1 MINFGKRFQ
10 TSTGAIC
17 KVCCWPLITPHN
29 ILTVEEALMGVTI
42 KDLAGQLDLSVS
54 TVSKALNDYPHVAEE
69 TRQRVLAKADELG
82 YRPSITAR
90 GLQAQRTHLIAYSW
104 RFLPPEQFSP
114 ILNRFID
121 VMGSA
126 AVAAGYHL
134 LAFPTSSDQAEL
146 DAYQELVRTRRV
158 DGIVLSATSENDSR
172 VAYLS
177 EVDFPFVA
185 FGRAGAGWDYPWVDV
200 DGRAGLGMAMDH
212 LVQLGHRRIG
222 FIAWPP
228 GSLSGEYRYFGYIA
242 ALDRASLPVD
252 PALVVRA
259 EHAEPAGR
267 HALASLLDLPAAQ
280 RPTAVVAI
288 SDLLAIGAMNEAQDR
303 GLVVGRDLSIVGF
316 DDDPMVK
323 YLRPPLTT
331 IRQPIDEV
339 GELVVRQLLA
349 VVSGTPLTE
358 DERHVL
364 LKPELIVRASTG
376 PAPL

>member
-1 MINFGKRFQ
+1 M
-10 TSTGAIC
+10 S
-17 KVCCWPLITPHN
+17 
-29 ILTVEEALMGVTI
+29 VTI
-42 KDLAGQLDLSVS
+42 KDLAEQLNLSVS

-69 TRQRVLAKADELG
+69 TRQRVLAKAEKLG

-90 GLQAQRTHLIAYSW
+90 GLQARRTHLIAYSW
-104 RFLPPEQFSP
+104 RLTPPEQFSP
-114 ILNRFID
+114 VLDCFIH
-121 VMGSA
+121 VMGAA
-126 AVAAGYHL
+126 AVAADYHL

-158 DGIVLSATSENDSR
+158 DGIVLSSTNENDPR

-177 EVDFPFVA
+177 EADFPFVA

-200 DGRAGLGMAMDH
+200 DGRVGLGMAVHH
-212 LVQLGHRRIG
+212 LLQLGHWRIG
-222 FIAWPP
+222 LIAWPR
-228 GSLSGEYRYFGYIA
+228 GSLTGKDRYQGYVE
-242 ALDRASLPVD
+242 ALHKAGLPFD

-267 HALASLLDLPAAQ
+267 RALASLLDLPPAQ
-280 RPTAVVAI
+280 RPTAIVAV

-316 DDDPMVK
+316 DDVPLAK

-331 IRQPIDEV
+331 IRQPVDEV
-339 GELVVRQLLA
+339 GELVVQQLLKVISDSSLA
-349 VVSGTPLTE
+349 E
-358 DERHVL
+358 DERHLL

>member
-1 MINFGKRFQ
+1 M
-10 TSTGAIC
+10 S
-17 KVCCWPLITPHN
+17 
-29 ILTVEEALMGVTI
+29 VTI

-104 RFLPPEQFSP
+104 RPAPAEQFSP
-114 ILNRFID
+114 ILNRFIH
-121 VMGSA
+121 VMGTA

-134 LAFPTSSDQAEL
+134 LAFPTSSDQDEL

-158 DGIVLSATSENDSR
+158 DGIIFSATSENDSR

-177 EVDFPFVA
+177 ETDFPFVA

-200 DGRAGLGMAMDH
+200 DGRAGVGRAVEH

-222 FIAWPP
+222 FIAWPLAYLTC
-228 GSLSGEYRYFGYIA
+228 GKNRYQGYVE
-242 ALDRASLPVD
+242 ALDKVGLSFD

-267 HALASLLDLPAAQ
+267 RALASLLDLPAAQ
-280 RPTAVVAI
+280 RPTAIVAV

-316 DDDPMVK
+316 DDAPMSK

-339 GELVVRQLLA
+339 GELVVQQLLA
-349 VVSGTPLTE
+349 VVADTPLDE
-358 DERHVL
+358 NERHIL

>member
-1 MINFGKRFQ
+1 M
-10 TSTGAIC
+10 S
-17 KVCCWPLITPHN
+17 
-29 ILTVEEALMGVTI
+29 VTI
-42 KDLAGQLDLSVS
+42 KDLAEQLDLSVS

-69 TRQRVLAKADELG
+69 TRQRVLALAEELG

-90 GLQAQRTHLIAYSW
+90 GLQAQQTHLIAYSW
-104 RFLPPEQFSP
+104 RLLPAEQFSP

-121 VMGSA
+121 VMGTA

-146 DAYQELVRTRRV
+146 DAYQDLVRTRRV
-158 DGIVLSATSENDSR
+158 DGIVLSATNENDPR

-177 EVDFPFVA
+177 KADLPFVA
-185 FGRAGAGWDYPWVDV
+185 FGQAGAGWDYPWVDV
-200 DGRAGLGMAMDH
+200 DGRAGVGRAVEH

-222 FIAWPP
+222 FIAWPRS
-228 GSLSGEYRYFGYIA
+228 SLTCGADRYQGYVE
-242 ALDRASLPVD
+242 ALDRAGLSFD
-252 PALVVRA
+252 PTLVVRA

-267 HALASLLDLPAAQ
+267 HAMASLLDLPAEQ
-280 RPTAVVAI
+280 RPTAIVAI

-303 GLVVGRDLSIVGF
+303 GLVVARDLSVVGF
-316 DDDPMVK
+316 DDAPMVK

-331 IRQPIDEV
+331 IRQPVDEV
-339 GELVVRQLLA
+339 GELVVQQLLA
-349 VVSGTPLTE
+349 VISDTSLAE
-358 DERHVL
+358 NERHIL

>member
-1 MINFGKRFQ
+1 M
-10 TSTGAIC
+10 S
-17 KVCCWPLITPHN
+17 
-29 ILTVEEALMGVTI
+29 VTI
-42 KDLAGQLDLSVS
+42 KDLAEQLNLSVS

-69 TRQRVLAKADELG
+69 TRQRVLALAEELG

-114 ILNRFID
+114 ILNRFVD
-121 VMGSA
+121 VMGTA
-126 AVAAGYHL
+126 AVAVGYHL

-146 DAYQELVRTRRV
+146 DAYQDLVRSRRV

-200 DGRAGLGMAMDH
+200 DGRAGLGMTVDH

-222 FIAWPP
+222 LIAWPP
-228 GSLSGEYRYFGYIA
+228 GSLLTAGDRYRGYVE
-242 ALDRASLPVD
+242 ALDRAGLPFD

-267 HALASLLDLPAAQ
+267 RALASLLDLPAGQ
-280 RPTAVVAI
+280 RPTAIAAV

-303 GLVVGRDLSIVGF
+303 GLVVGQDLSIVGF
-316 DDDPMVK
+316 DDAPMAK

-331 IRQPIDEV
+331 IRQPVDEV
-339 GELVVRQLLA
+339 GELVVEQLLA
-349 VVSGTPLTE
+349 VISDTPLAE

>member
-1 MINFGKRFQ
+1 M
-10 TSTGAIC
+10 S
-17 KVCCWPLITPHN
+17 
-29 ILTVEEALMGVTI
+29 VTI
-42 KDLAGQLDLSVS
+42 KDLAEQLDLSVS

-69 TRQRVLAKADELG
+69 TRQRVLALAEELG

-104 RFLPPEQFSP
+104 RLLPPEQFSP

-121 VMGSA
+121 VMGTA

-146 DAYQELVRTRRV
+146 DAYQDLVRTGRV
-158 DGIVLSATSENDSR
+158 DGIVLSATSENDPR

-177 EVDFPFVA
+177 KADFPFVA
-185 FGRAGAGWDYPWVDV
+185 FGQAGAGWDYPWVDV
-200 DGRAGLGMAMDH
+200 DGRAGIGMAVDH

-228 GSLSGEYRYFGYIA
+228 AYLTCGKNRYQGYVE
-242 ALDRASLPVD
+242 ALDRAGLSFD
-252 PALVVRA
+252 PALAIRA

-267 HALASLLDLPAAQ
+267 HALISLLDLPAPQ

-316 DDDPMVK
+316 DDAPMSK

-339 GELVVRQLLA
+339 GELVVQQLLA
-349 VVSGTPLTE
+349 VVADTPLDE
-358 DERHVL
+358 NERHIL
-364 LKPELIVRASTG
+364 LKPKLIVRDSTG